1 MQFKAPILDRGE
13 CSFHAMATSAVKNPL
28 SNHCVGSFFTG
39 LTLDL
44 DVVAMTKMTVYAR
57 NGTSVAQTIYSLIIE

>member
-1 MQFKAPILDRGE
+1 
-13 CSFHAMATSAVKNPL
+13 MATSAVKNPL